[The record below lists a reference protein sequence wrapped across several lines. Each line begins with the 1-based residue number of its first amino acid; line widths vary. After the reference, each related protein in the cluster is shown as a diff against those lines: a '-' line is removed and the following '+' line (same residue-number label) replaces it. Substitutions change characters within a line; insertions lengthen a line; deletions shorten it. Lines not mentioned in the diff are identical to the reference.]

1 MTNQP
6 DTWGSGARHA
16 ALLEPDDHTH
26 AERGFPWGPW
36 ATFAWLIVTGA
47 VTLVVIMLAG
57 VAITGWQYAQL
68 DSTFAAKVPFLEF
81 FLSGVSR
88 LFLPLT
94 MVQTLAVV
102 AMVVLLTRRGRTGR
116 TRRQMLAL
124 EAMPVWP
131 CIKWTA
137 ATLVVVMAFSE
148 LPRLVFDLGHED
160 ALEWLKLMQP
170 AWLAMILLVV
180 LAPLSE
186 ELLFRGFAYAGLAP
200 SRIGP
205 VGAIVLTSAVWA
217 VIHVQYAWPLIA
229 QIFIFGV
236 VFGIVRWRSGSLW
249 PPIIAHG
256 IVNLFAGLST
266 YGPEWGLI

>member
-1 MTNQP
+1 MTNHP
-6 DTWGSGARHA
+6 DTWGSGAPHA
-16 ALLEPDDHTH
+16 ALLEPGGGPNPDREFH
-26 AERGFPWGPW
+26 WGPW
-36 ATFAWLIVTGA
+36 ATFVWLMVTGV
-47 VTLVVIMLAG
+47 VTLVVIVLAG

-68 DSTFAAKVPFLEF
+68 DSTFAEKAPFLEF
-81 FLSGVSR
+81 FLSRVTG

-94 MVQTLAVV
+94 IVQTLTVV
-102 AMVVLLTRRGRTGR
+102 AMVIVLTRRGSTGR

-137 ATLVVVMAFSE
+137 ATLVVVIALSE

-160 ALEWLKLMQP
+160 AMDWLKLMKP
-170 AWLAMILLVV
+170 AWLTMILLVV

-205 VGAIVLTSAVWA
+205 VGAILLTSAVWA

-256 IVNLFAGLST
+256 IVNLFAGLNT
-266 YGPEWGLI
+266 YGPEWGLF